1 MTPLVLLVLVV
12 GGLVALLLLPLV
24 FTLLCACL
32 ELGARLLPLL
42 LVLWLFLRF
51 CS

>member
-1 MTPLVLLVLVV
+1 MTPIVLLVLVL

-24 FTLLCACL
+24 FMLLCACL

>member
-1 MTPLVLLVLVV
+1 MTPLVLLVLLV
-12 GGLVALLLLPLV
+12 GGLVALLLLPLA
-24 FTLLCACL
+24 FMLLCACL

-42 LVLWLFLRF
+42 LVLWLLMRF